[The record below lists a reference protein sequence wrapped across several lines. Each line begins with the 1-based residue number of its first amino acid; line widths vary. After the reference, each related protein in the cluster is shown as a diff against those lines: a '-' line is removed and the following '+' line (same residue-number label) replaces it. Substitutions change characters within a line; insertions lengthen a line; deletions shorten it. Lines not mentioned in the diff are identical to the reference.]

1 MAVNVDLGTKKD
13 PYEIRY
19 ADHSG
24 THSVVDFAWVSV
36 LYLVLAV
43 GLPQPYT
50 PLPLVFAVL
59 CRYMYMSTELQRY
72 RSTQGG
78 KF

>member
-1 MAVNVDLGTKKD
+1 MAVNTALGAKKD

-24 THSVVDFAWVSV
+24 THSVMDFAGVHV

-43 GLPQPYT
+43 GLPETYAP
-50 PLPLVFAVL
+50 
-59 CRYMYMSTELQRY
+59 S
-72 RSTQGG
+72 S
-78 KF
+78 